1 MSLTKHSNFLF
12 AIILMISIATGV
24 GWFYDGRILP
34 STSSTLQ
41 LPDNIDYYLS
51 KVNYRSMNE
60 KGDVHYLLLTPYLE
74 HYIREDISQI
84 QQPEIQLNGDLSAWL
99 IQATNGSL
107 QHAEEVFEL
116 QQEVEML
123 RNSELDP
130 MRLNTE
136 LLILMP
142 RSNLIEI
149 PQHLSLVSSRLNLK
163 ADSATLNIDENRYRF
178 NRVKAIHRPATSVR
192 SKNESS

>member
-1 MSLTKHSNFLF
+1 MTAVS
-12 AIILMISIATGV
+12 
-24 GWFYDGRILP
+24 LP

-149 PQHLSLVSSRLNLK
+149 PQHLSLVSSSLNLQ
-163 ADSATLNIDENRYRF
+163 ADSATLNIDENRYQF